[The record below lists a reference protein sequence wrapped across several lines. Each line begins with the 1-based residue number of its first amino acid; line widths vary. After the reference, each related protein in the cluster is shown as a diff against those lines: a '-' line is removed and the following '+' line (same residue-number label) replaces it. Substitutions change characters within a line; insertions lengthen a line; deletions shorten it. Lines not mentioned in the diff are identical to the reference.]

1 MSTDETSKS
10 YEEVFYKNLQNPTY
24 MCEYLRTAFAEAIE
38 EQDFNGFLVSIHHAI
53 EANDL
58 KIKRVAMKSGLSR
71 QHLYRVLKG
80 ESVPSFD
87 KVVGLLSS
95 LGIQLDISLTGQD

>member
-10 YEEVFYKNLQNPTY
+10 YEEVFYKDLQNPTY
-24 MCEYLRTAFAEAIE
+24 MCEYLKTSFAEAIE

-53 EANDL
+53 EANEL
-58 KIKRVAMKSGLSR
+58 MKTQVAEESGLSR
-71 QHLYRVLKG
+71 QHLYRVLNG
-80 ESVPSFD
+80 ESIPSFD

-95 LGIQLDISLTGQD
+95 LGVQLDISLLEQE